1 MVGCSFTVI
10 DNNDNIVPQGPSSNS
25 PLMSSVLQRNIET
38 GMLGHFTANADP
50 GNWAY
55 SYRFFLP
62 GGWPGWPPPWGW
74 SRADTVSVK
83 LSRGSEEVSAL
94 DKHVNS
100 GVKLSGF

>member
-1 MVGCSFTVI
+1 MLI
-10 DNNDNIVPQGPSSNS
+10 
-25 PLMSSVLQRNIET
+25 LET
-38 GMLGHFTANADP
+38 GLTHID
-50 GNWAY
+50 
-55 SYRFFLP
+55 SSSLP
-62 GGWPGWPPPWGW
+62 PGWPPQWCW